1 MCILHGGFGVLIT
14 SVIFMCICHGDTL
27 QLVALVGLSALTS
40 APKPATTICTNVG
53 NHYFLVTMTIEVVA
67 RGFYVLRYLL
77 AIALGVF
84 CTLGLFI
91 CLTFIPKDQFI
102 LFLGVFG
109 GLTYLILKV
118 TKRLDKGL
126 VNLTIDNEGLKI
138 EWLRQFMFHNKP
150 NEKIKWV
157 EIVDYTYI
165 PDQHFDIFRIRTD
178 RKKIKLSL
186 AETKE
191 SFYAFYG
198 ELEEKVEILKAVD
211 KNLNVKRGRTFYE
224 TKWAVVFAIFIVLL
238 LVAFVGLLIFRP
250 PEKINYGSLFIF
262 LGGAIFYVYTVW
274 SYRQKK

>member
-1 MCILHGGFGVLIT
+1 M
-14 SVIFMCICHGDTL
+14 
-27 QLVALVGLSALTS
+27 
-40 APKPATTICTNVG
+40 K
-53 NHYFLVTMTIEVVA
+53 IEVVA

-91 CLTFIPKDQFI
+91 YLTFIPKDQII
-102 LFLGVFG
+102 LFMGVFG
-109 GLTYLILKV
+109 GLTFLILKT

-150 NEKIKWV
+150 NENIKWV
-157 EIVDYTYI
+157 DIVDYTYI

-178 RKKIKLSL
+178 KKKIKLSL
-186 AETKE
+186 AETSE
-191 SFYAFYG
+191 SFYVFYG
-198 ELEEKVEILKAVD
+198 ELEEKVEILKSAD